1 MVTAYDKE
9 NNDMERKSDNQ
20 QSKSISRRNFL
31 ANTTLAGAG
40 LALSPLLLAGCSEQ
54 PKNDNKQSN
63 KELDKKVSGMK
74 TRKLGSLE
82 VTEIGFGCMNLA
94 WAYGPPMDEK
104 QAIQLVRK
112 AYESGVRFFDT
123 AEVYGPFYSEKIV
136 GEALAPFRKDVVIA
150 TKFGF
155 GITPAG
161 ETVGLTSRPENIRRV
176 AEESLKRLR
185 TDVIDLFYQHRVDP
199 AIPIEDVAGTI
210 ADLVKEGKVK
220 HFGLSE
226 AGAATIR
233 RAHAE
238 YPVTAV
244 QNEYSFWT
252 RDSEIEVLPVCEE
265 LGIGFVPWSPLGMG
279 YLTGKITKDHQFAKE
294 DLRTNAKFP
303 RFTKEALLKNRPI
316 VDILQRM
323 ADKKGAT
330 PGQVSLAWIL
340 ARKPYM
346 VPIPGT
352 TKNDHLEEN
361 LGAIRVELSS
371 DDMRELE
378 TEYSKVEVFGKRA
391 PDDFIAQHDLGCN
404 IGTSSIG
411 THGKSPLRQKK

>member
-1 MVTAYDKE
+1 METSNG
-9 NNDMERKSDNQ
+9 NNF
-20 QSKSISRRNFL
+20 SRRDFIYKSAL
-31 ANTTLAGAG
+31 ASTGIMLGASG
-40 LALSPLLLAGCSEQ
+40 LLSSCNSDQ
-54 PKNDNKQSN
+54 KQSN
-63 KELDKKVSGMK
+63 RDNEKSGPVNNGSQGGLTK
-74 TRKLGSLE
+74 SEFKRRKLGSLE
-82 VTEIGFGCMNLA
+82 VTEMGFGCMNLA
-94 WAYGPPMDEK
+94 WAYGPPIDEK
-104 QAIQLVRK
+104 LAIQLVRK

-136 GEALAPFRKDVVIA
+136 GEALAPFRKEVVIA

-155 GITPAG
+155 NITPAG
-161 ETVGLTSRPENIRRV
+161 ETVGLSSRPENIRRV
-176 AEESLKRLR
+176 AEESLKRLK

-199 AIPIEDVAGTI
+199 NVPIEDVAGTI

-252 RDSEIEVLPVCEE
+252 RDSEQEVLPVCEE

-279 YLTGKITKDHQFAKE
+279 YLTGKITPEHKFTKE
-294 DLRTNAKFP
+294 DLRSNAKFP
-303 RFTKEALLKNRPI
+303 RFTKEALTKNRPI

-323 ADKKGAT
+323 AYKKGAT

-340 ARKPYM
+340 ERKPFM

-352 TKNDHLEEN
+352 TKIGHLEEN
-361 LGAIRVELSS
+361 FGAIKVELTSE
-371 DDMRELE
+371 DMQELE
-378 TEYSKVEVFGKRA
+378 TEYSKAKVFGKRA
-391 PDDFIAQHDLGCN
+391 PEDFIAQHDLGCN
-404 IGTSSIG
+404 IGTSSTG
-411 THGKSPLRQKK
+411 THGKSPLPGKVKI

>member
-1 MVTAYDKE
+1 MQKS
-9 NNDMERKSDNQ
+9 NNL
-20 QSKSISRRNFL
+20 SRRDFIYASSL
-31 ANTTLAGAG
+31 ASAGVLLGGAG
-40 LALSPLLLAGCSEQ
+40 LISSCNS
-54 PKNDNKQSN
+54 KS
-63 KELDKKVSGMK
+63 KEKMENAINGTNTGKLGHGNTKGEFK
-74 TRKLGSLE
+74 TRKLGSLD

-104 QAIQLVRK
+104 LAIQLVRT

-155 GITPAG
+155 DITASG
-161 ETVGLTSRPENIRRV
+161 ETVGLTSRPERIRKV
-176 AEESLKRLR
+176 AEDSLKRLR

-199 AIPIEDVAGTI
+199 SIPIEDVAGTI
-210 ADLVKEGKVK
+210 ADLVKEGKIK

-252 RDSEIEVLPVCEE
+252 RDSELEVLPACEE

-279 YLTGKITKDHQFAKE
+279 YLTGKIKPNHLFAKE

-303 RFTKEALLKNRPI
+303 RFTEEAIQKNRPV

-323 ADKKGAT
+323 ADVKGAT
-330 PGQVSLAWIL
+330 AGQISLAWIL
-340 ARKPYM
+340 ARQPYM

-352 TKNDHLEEN
+352 TKIDHLKEN
-361 LGAIRVELSS
+361 NGAINIELTSE
-371 DDMRELE
+371 DMQKLE
-378 TEYSKVEVFGKRA
+378 SEYSKVQVFGKRA
-391 PDDFIAQHDLGCN
+391 PEDFIAQHDLGCN
-404 IGTSSIG
+404 VGTSSIG
-411 THGKSPLRQKK
+411 THGNSPLRKS

>member
-1 MVTAYDKE
+1 MKKQV
-9 NNDMERKSDNQ
+9 NNQE
-20 QSKSISRRNFL
+20 SKAISRRNFL
-31 ANTTLAGAG
+31 VNTTLAGVG
-40 LALSPLLLAGCSEQ
+40 LALSPSLLASCSEQ
-54 PKNDNKQSN
+54 PKEGSKQNNS
-63 KELDKKVSGMK
+63 ELDKRVSEMN

-82 VTEIGFGCMNLA
+82 VTEMGFGCMNLA
-94 WAYGPPMDEK
+94 WAYGPPIDEK
-104 QAIQLVRK
+104 LAIQLVRK
-112 AYESGVRFFDT
+112 AYEKGVRFFDT

-155 GITPAG
+155 DITPAG

-176 AEESLKRLR
+176 AEESLKRLK

-199 AIPIEDVAGTI
+199 TVPIEDVAGTV
-210 ADLVKEGKVK
+210 AELVKEGKVK

-279 YLTGKITKDHQFAKE
+279 YLTGKIAPDHQFAQE
-294 DLRTNAKFP
+294 DLRSNAKFP
-303 RFTKEALLKNRPI
+303 RFTKEALINNRPI

-352 TKNDHLEEN
+352 TKIDHLGEN
-361 LGAIRVELSS
+361 FGAIKVELTSE
-371 DDMRELE
+371 DMQELE
-378 TEYSKVEVFGKRA
+378 AGYSKAVVFGKRA
-391 PDDFIAQHDLGCN
+391 PEDFIAQHDLGCN

-411 THGKSPLRQKK
+411 THGKSPLRSTNRVQKT